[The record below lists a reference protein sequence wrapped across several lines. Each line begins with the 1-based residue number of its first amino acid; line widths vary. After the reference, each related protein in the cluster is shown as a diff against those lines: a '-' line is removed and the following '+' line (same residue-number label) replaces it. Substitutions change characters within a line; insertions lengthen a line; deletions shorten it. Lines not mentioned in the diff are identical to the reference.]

1 MRLLMNDKDTR
12 KEVTRNKNLISAQQ
26 RLITAK
32 RIGWK
37 DAINFRLQ
45 ITVSIDGFGRKDI
58 PYLKI
63 GEIVSLDT
71 LTLMPEP
78 IKVTPRQT
86 GMTATGTSAH
96 CHANVR
102 ELVNNYGGKMIT
114 GYELC
119 GSPNG
124 MILNWHSVWQTPEGK
139 VVDVTQ
145 LHGREEGEFHNR
157 ISDYLFVPICVSQD
171 NLFPNSKG
179 YTPVL
184 SGNKMEWFGSND
196 DSVMTP
202 KTEGVFKFKNRNAI
216 KTGFYSQIRFVFK
229 KSEHS
234 YHKTENGSQFRMCA

>member
-45 ITVSIDGFGRKDI
+45 ISSYDEFGSKEI
-58 PYLKI
+58 PFLKI

-86 GMTATGTSAH
+86 GMTATGTFAH

-102 ELVNNYGGKMIT
+102 ELVNGYGGKMIT
-114 GYELC
+114 GYELDVC
-119 GSPNG
+119 PKG
-124 MILNWHSVWQTPEGK
+124 MKLNWHSVWQTPEGK

-145 LHGREEGEFHNR
+145 LQGREDGKFYNR

-179 YTPVL
+179 YTAVL
-184 SGNKMEWFGSND
+184 SGNKMKYFDSND
-196 DSVMTP
+196 DSIMTP
-202 KTEGVFKFKNRNAI
+202 KAEGVFEFKNRNAV
-216 KTGFYSQIRFVFK
+216 KTGFYSQMRFVFK
-229 KSEHS
+229 KSELN
-234 YHKTENGSQFRMCA
+234 YVKTDNASQFRMCA